1 FKSSKLGIKC
11 YLSFFFLNSP
21 MSNANFFSVS
31 SSNFPVL
38 LIFSTISGFEDLIEY
53 EDLIADARY
62 LGLFQLT
69 VRDAAALVAVDMWFL
84 GEISVEIPE
93 ADSYDPGDPKLRQ
106 ALSKHCIDFEQ
117 RLTAAIN
124 EGSLKTTKI
133 LRNLSEEL
141 DLDKTLIDQDDL
153 VSWLVS
159 CGHEPGDAF
168 EDYLHEEIR
177 ILEKVLSEIYT
188 LRIMRK
194 NVELSSRNLSEAKR
208 NPEKAG
214 INELRLAVKE
224 LMIENTELFTSKM
237 QLKNKLQEAPK
248 YYPEKAEQK
257 LSTRSRRT
265 LLTIIGALC
274 NKSGIEYQQRGAA
287 KRISEFTEEIGAAVT
302 DDTIRKII
310 NEIDDAIESRLK

>member
-1 FKSSKLGIKC
+1 MIDTNNG
-11 YLSFFFLNSP
+11 P
-21 MSNANFFSVS
+21 FS
-31 SSNFPVL
+31 
-38 LIFSTISGFEDLIEY
+38 SGFEDLIEY
-53 EDLIADARY
+53 EGLIADAPY

-69 VRDAAALVAVDMWFL
+69 VRDAAALVAVDLWFS

-106 ALSKHCIDFEQ
+106 ALSENCIDFEQ
-117 RLTAAIN
+117 RLTAAIK

-133 LRNLSEEL
+133 LRNLSEEI
-141 DLDKTLIDQDDL
+141 DPEKTLIDQDDL

-159 CGHEPGDAF
+159 RGHEPGDAF
-168 EDYLHEEIR
+168 EDYLHEEIS
-177 ILEKVLSEIYT
+177 IHEKVLSEIYT

-194 NVELSSRNLSEAKR
+194 NAGLSSRNLSEAKR
-208 NPEKAG
+208 NPEKAE

-237 QLKNKLQEAPK
+237 QLKNKLQETQK
-248 YYPEKAEQK
+248 NYPEKAEQK

-265 LLTIIGALC
+265 LLTIIAALC
-274 NKSGIEYQQRGAA
+274 NKSGVDYQHRGAA
-287 KRISEFTEEIGAAVT
+287 KRISELTEEIGAPVT

-310 NEIDDAIESRLK
+310 NEIDDAIETRLK

>member
-1 FKSSKLGIKC
+1 MIDTNNEPSS
-11 YLSFFFLNSP
+11 
-21 MSNANFFSVS
+21 
-31 SSNFPVL
+31 
-38 LIFSTISGFEDLIEY
+38 SGFEDLIEY

-159 CGHEPGDAF
+159 RGHEPGDAF

-237 QLKNKLQEAPK
+237 QLKNKLQEAQK
-248 YYPEKAEQK
+248 NYPEKAEQK

-274 NKSGIEYQQRGAA
+274 NKSEIDYKLRGAA